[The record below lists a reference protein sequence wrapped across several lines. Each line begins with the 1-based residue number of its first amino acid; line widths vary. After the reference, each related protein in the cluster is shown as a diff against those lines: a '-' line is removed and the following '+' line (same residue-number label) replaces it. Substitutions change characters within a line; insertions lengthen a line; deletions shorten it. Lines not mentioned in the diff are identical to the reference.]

1 MKLSEFELDV
11 MQRFWRV
18 DQSSA
23 PEVHEAVRATRDVA
37 YTTVKT
43 VIDRLERKGVLERV
57 RQAGRTIFYRAVVAA
72 DEVQQSMFDRFV
84 THVFAGDRRPLL
96 NYLLRDEVL
105 NADELR
111 YLDDLLAAQHR
122 LTQDETGGDEE

>member
-11 MQRFWRV
+11 MQRFWGV
-18 DQSSA
+18 EQSSA

-57 RQAGRTIFYRAVVAA
+57 RQDGRTIFYRAAVAA
-72 DEVQQSMFDRFV
+72 DAVQQPMLERFV
-84 THVFAGDRRPLL
+84 THVFAGDHRPML

-105 NADELR
+105 NSDELR
-111 YLDDLLAAQHR
+111 YVDDLLAAQRR
-122 LTQDETGGDEE
+122 LPQDETGGEEK